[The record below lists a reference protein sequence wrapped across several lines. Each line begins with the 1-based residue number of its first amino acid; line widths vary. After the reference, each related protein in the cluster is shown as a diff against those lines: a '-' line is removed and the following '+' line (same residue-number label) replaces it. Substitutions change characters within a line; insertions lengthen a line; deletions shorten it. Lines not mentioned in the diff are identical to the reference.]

1 MSQAFSHR
9 VLPYDRADD
18 LLDGAL
24 PFLREGIEGGDRVL
38 AVTTLAMH
46 MLLRDKLGADAAGV
60 EFFDSDRWYAH
71 PARHL
76 ADTLALA
83 ETAAWQKRRLRV
95 LGEPAWARRGP
106 AERSEW
112 QRIEAITNAAFA
124 DTGAALLCAYS
135 RTLPAGVVA
144 ASRQTHPET
153 TRGRATLPNPGYQ
166 DPWLYNARLDSGP
179 LPPAPDDAFDLP
191 IDVPDLYWIRVYV
204 TDFARRTP
212 LPEDDLQRLL
222 VAVTEVVTNALRH
235 GRPPIALRLW
245 LEPGE
250 LVCEVTDRGHWT
262 ERTGFGLIPPKP
274 AGGAGRFG
282 LWAVRLLCSLVQIR
296 TGRDGTTVRLRLQVP
311 GVPAVPPINLPV
323 NSV

>member
-18 LLDGAL
+18 LLDGVL
-24 PFLREGIEGGDRVL
+24 PFLREGIESGDRVL

-46 MLLRDKLGADAAGV
+46 MLLRDTLGADAAGV
-60 EFFDSDRWYAH
+60 EFFESDKWYAH
-71 PARHL
+71 PARYL

-95 LGEPAWARRGP
+95 LGEPTWARRGP
-106 AERSEW
+106 LELLEW
-112 QRIEAITNAAFA
+112 QRVEAITNAAFTG
-124 DTGAALLCAYS
+124 TGAALLCAYS
-135 RTLPAGVVA
+135 RSLSPGVVA

-153 TRGRATLPNPGYQ
+153 TRGTSTLANPGYQ
-166 DPWLYNARLDSGP
+166 EPWAYNARLDATP
-179 LPPAPDDAFDLP
+179 LHPAPDDSYKLD
-191 IDVPDLYWIRVYV
+191 IDVPDLYWIRAYV
-204 TDFARRTP
+204 TNFARRTP

-235 GRPPIALRLW
+235 GRPPITLRLW

-250 LVCEVTDRGHWT
+250 LVCEVTDHGHWT

-274 AGGAGRFG
+274 VGGAGRFG
-282 LWAVRLLCSLVQIR
+282 LWAVRLLCSTVQIR

-311 GVPAVPPINLPV
+311 AVVVPMPV
-323 NSV
+323 NSA